1 VRRTAVIVVLVVLA
15 AATAYE
21 TAVAAGWIAMGTEPG
36 GGRRGDSAV
45 RIAVVVALFAGALL
59 CLSGDPRPRPL
70 PALLAPAG
78 VAYLV
83 ARFYSYDPY
92 YLPALR
98 RISDQGEV
106 APPVIYALVAVTA
119 AVFVLSLLRPRVG
132 LRAAAALL
140 LVSMAVSA
148 LEGAGH

>member
-1 VRRTAVIVVLVVLA
+1 
-15 AATAYE
+15 
-21 TAVAAGWIAMGTEPG
+21 
-36 GGRRGDSAV
+36 
-45 RIAVVVALFAGALL
+45 
-59 CLSGDPRPRPL
+59 
-70 PALLAPAG
+70 
-78 VAYLV
+78 V